1 MNDIH
6 KRFLTFHQR
15 ISIPSK
21 KITELKKP
29 REALEK
35 RIVDFF
41 KEKKEVT
48 TPKFYI
54 QGSYKMNTM
63 VLDKSGTYD
72 VDLGV
77 YFSEKPTI
85 QPEALQKW
93 VLQAVKNHTS
103 DPPQHREKCIRV
115 VYRRKFH
122 IDLPIYYQTQ
132 NNKHPFLATKSG
144 WEKSN
149 PEDLCRWFDGKKNA
163 EGQLLRLIKYFK
175 FWAKQRKKKM
185 PSGIALTVLL
195 VKHYK
200 QNKHD
205 QLAFYHTID
214 AIYTALIRAH
224 PILPIEVT
232 NPVVPHDNLVGQLDV
247 NQQDNFLKA
256 MKTLLENANHA
267 IINRDATKAINLWR
281 QQFGVDF

>member
-6 KRFLTFHQR
+6 KRFLAFNQT
-15 ISIPSK
+15 ISIPSQ
-21 KITELKKP
+21 KITELKKSKQ
-29 REALEK
+29 ALK
-35 RIVDFF
+35 QRIVDFF

-63 VLDKSGTYD
+63 ILDKSKTYD

-77 YFSEKPTI
+77 YFSEKPKVE
-85 QPEALQKW
+85 PAVLQKW

-103 DPPQHREKCIRV
+103 DPPEHREKCIRV

-149 PEDLCRWFDGKKNA
+149 PEDLCKWFDGKKNA

-214 AIYTALIRAH
+214 AIYRKFIVA
-224 PILPIEVT
+224 PILPLEII
-232 NPVVPHDNLVGQLDV
+232 NPVVPHDNLVGQLDLK
-247 NQQDNFLKA
+247 QQDNFLKA
-256 MKTLLENANHA
+256 LKVLIETSHKAL
-267 IINRDATKAINLWR
+267 INMDTTKSINLWR
-281 QQFGVDF
+281 QQLGSNF